1 MTESQVEDA
10 PASDIR
16 THEGS
21 CMCGKV
27 AFEVETDLE
36 GLVEC
41 NCSHCYRKGLV
52 LKFVPADRF
61 RVLHGEDALSEFRF
75 NKHRIQHLFC
85 QTCGVQAFARGKGP
99 DGSETVAI
107 NVRTL
112 EDVEPF
118 SYETTKVDGR
128 SF

>member
-1 MTESQVEDA
+1 MSEA
-10 PASDIR
+10 A

-36 GLVEC
+36 GLIEC
-41 NCSHCYRKGLV
+41 NCSHCHRKGLI
-52 LKFVPADRF
+52 LKFVPADKF
-61 RVLHGEDALSEFRF
+61 NLLHGEGDLAEFRF
-75 NKHRIQHLFC
+75 NKHRIEHLFC
-85 QTCGVQAFARGKGP
+85 KTCGVEVFARGKGP
-99 DGSETVAI
+99 DGSPIVAV

-112 EDVEPF
+112 EDVEPG
-118 SYETTKVDGR
+118 SYETKRVDGR

>member
-1 MTESQVEDA
+1 MADTLS
-10 PASDIR
+10 
-16 THEGS
+16 GS

-27 AFEVETDLE
+27 AYEVETDLD
-36 GLVEC
+36 GLLEC
-41 NCSHCYRKGLV
+41 NCTHCYRKGLI

-61 RVLHGEDALSEFRF
+61 RLVHGEDALAEFRF

-85 QTCGVQAFARGKGP
+85 ETCGVQSFARGKNQ
-99 DGSETVAI
+99 DGSDMVAV

-112 EDVEPF
+112 EDVEPW
-118 SYETTKVDGR
+118 SYETKKVDGR

>member
-1 MTESQVEDA
+1 MGEVA
-10 PASDIR
+10 

-27 AFEVETDLE
+27 AFRVETDLE
-36 GLVEC
+36 GVVEC
-41 NCSHCYRKGLV
+41 NCSHCYRKGLH
-52 LKFVPADRF
+52 LKFVPSDKF
-61 RVLHGEDALSEFRF
+61 ELIDGEQALAEFRF

-99 DGSETVAI
+99 DGSDMVAV

-112 EDVEPF
+112 EDIEPW
-118 SYETTKVDGR
+118 SYETERVDGR